1 MLEGDG
7 MFEHLW
13 HRHKIKSK
21 LIIRVKMIFK
31 VRPHEFLELLS
42 AS

>member
-13 HRHKIKSK
+13 HGHINE
-21 LIIRVKMIFK
+21 MNMDY
-31 VRPHEFLELLS
+31 LS
-42 AS
+42 QNDF